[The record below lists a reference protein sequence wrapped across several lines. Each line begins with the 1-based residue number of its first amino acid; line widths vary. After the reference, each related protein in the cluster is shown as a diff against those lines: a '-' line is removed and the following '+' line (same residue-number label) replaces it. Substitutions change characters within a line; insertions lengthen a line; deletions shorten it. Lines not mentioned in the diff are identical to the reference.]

1 MDPPDPD
8 PAVEPPPVDGK
19 KRDLTSEQRRNIVS
33 MLLLAVKPGDA
44 EMNLRY
50 GAIQSCADTYN
61 VNRVT
66 IRRIWKRALANF
78 RNPDIRAF
86 ISSPKKK
93 KNGRPLKWIR
103 DDVREAVSS
112 LALHQRRTIRSI
124 ATALDIPKSTV
135 FRMKQDKQVTV
146 IMPRSITV
154 KPLLSDVLKVQ
165 RALFATSKLT
175 GPENYFHHF
184 YDSFHIDER
193 EVVLHFREDAA
204 GLLLSR

>member
-8 PAVEPPPVDGK
+8 PAVEPPPVEGK

-86 ISSPKKK
+86 ISSPKRKK
-93 KNGRPLKWIR
+93 M
-103 DDVREAVSS
+103 
-112 LALHQRRTIRSI
+112 
-124 ATALDIPKSTV
+124 STT
-135 FRMKQDKQVTV
+135 QV
-146 IMPRSITV
+146 
-154 KPLLSDVLKVQ
+154 
-165 RALFATSKLT
+165 
-175 GPENYFHHF
+175 
-184 YDSFHIDER
+184 DS
-193 EVVLHFREDAA
+193 
-204 GLLLSR
+204 